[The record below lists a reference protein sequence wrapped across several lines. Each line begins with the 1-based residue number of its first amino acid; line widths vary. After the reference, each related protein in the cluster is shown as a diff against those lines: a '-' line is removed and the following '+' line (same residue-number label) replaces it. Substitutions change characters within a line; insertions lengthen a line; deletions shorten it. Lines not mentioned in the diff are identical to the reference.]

1 MRWIKEMGGTGP
13 GESSSARSFEGLAR
27 LGGSSLAGK
36 DFVDSEPK
44 RSLKTRKL

>member
-1 MRWIKEMGGTGP
+1 MGGTGP

-36 DFVDSEPK
+36 DFVDFEQK
-44 RSLKTRKL
+44 LNLKIRKL